1 MNGYLKLMKIFEV
14 MWLIVAFIALTLA
27 ITKAINGEAYGSYV
41 YITIFTAGL
50 AYFMYRFKKKNRK
63 YLENYY
69 RKKQDAAQA
78 DQSQTPN

>member
-14 MWLIVAFIALTLA
+14 MWLVVAAISLTLA
-27 ITKAINGEAYGSYV
+27 ITKAINGEAFGSYV
-41 YITIFTAGL
+41 FITFFTSGI

-69 RKKQDAAQA
+69 RKKAEEQPRQK
-78 DQSQTPN
+78 S